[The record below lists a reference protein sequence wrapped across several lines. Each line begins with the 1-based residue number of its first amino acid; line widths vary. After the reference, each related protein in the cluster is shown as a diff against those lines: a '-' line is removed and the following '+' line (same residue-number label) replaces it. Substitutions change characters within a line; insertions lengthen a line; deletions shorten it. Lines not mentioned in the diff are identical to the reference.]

1 MRYALARGIPSQG
14 RIFYWGIGDADYFV
28 GEGKKVMAPVQ
39 SRMGAI
45 FGVTIYYFRFFLG
58 RNYFIIFLTADW
70 LPSV

>member
-1 MRYALARGIPSQG
+1 
-14 RIFYWGIGDADYFV
+14 
-28 GEGKKVMAPVQ
+28 MAPVQ

-58 RNYFIIFLTADW
+58 RNYFIIFFTADW

>member
-1 MRYALARGIPSQG
+1 MFLFQSPS
-14 RIFYWGIGDADYFV
+14 IFPLSRNFIASSSGQLVYHFQ
-28 GEGKKVMAPVQ
+28 KVMAPVQ

-45 FGVTIYYFRFFLG
+45 FGVTIYYFRFFLV

>member
-1 MRYALARGIPSQG
+1 MQQIIPENAIAFSGI
-14 RIFYWGIGDADYFV
+14 IFV

-45 FGVTIYYFRFFLG
+45 FGVTIYYFRFFLV